1 MAGHLVPLP
10 PYEGSDPYVF
20 VSYSHNNKQEVCDV
34 IAQLQK
40 DGYRVWYDEGVK
52 PGAKWSKNV
61 ADHLQNCSFFIAMLS
76 GEYLASSN
84 CLDELEFARDAEIPR
99 TLVYL
104 TRTPLPPELKLRH
117 NRNFAVQKYRMSEHE
132 FFNKLYTAEGLT
144 PCRGGSAQRVRREH
158 NWVATFTLL
167 VFLAALV
174 FAVWKLQ
181 PELLRRVVH
190 FVRNISPG
198 DLWNKFVQIGNSK

>member
-40 DGYRVWYDEGVK
+40 DGFHVWYDEGVK
-52 PGAKWSKNV
+52 PGTKWSKNV
-61 ADHLQNCSFFIAMLS
+61 ADHLQNCSYFIAMIS
-76 GEYLASSN
+76 GDYLASSN
-84 CLDELEFARDAEIPR
+84 CLDELEFARDAEFPR

-117 NRNFAVQKYRMSEHE
+117 NRNFAVQKYRMSDRE
-132 FFNKLYTAEGLT
+132 FISKLYTAEGLSL
-144 PCRGGSAQRVRREH
+144 CRGSGPQKVRKEH
-158 NWVATFTLL
+158 NWAATLTLL

-181 PELLRRVVH
+181 PDLLQRIARAARSFSFRDFWH
-190 FVRNISPG
+190 R
-198 DLWNKFVQIGNSK
+198 LVQMRASL